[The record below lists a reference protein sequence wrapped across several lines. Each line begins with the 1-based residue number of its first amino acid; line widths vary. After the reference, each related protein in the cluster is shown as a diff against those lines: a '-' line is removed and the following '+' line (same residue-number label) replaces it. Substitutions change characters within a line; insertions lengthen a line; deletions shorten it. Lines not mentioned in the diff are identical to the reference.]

1 MRTGDEMTDQLFTHV
16 NGLAGMKEVI
26 ARDVVAY
33 RHDGPDTSVDAA
45 YSAKPH
51 SGLQRQAVYNLIFA
65 YSGGIHK
72 GMTADEIS
80 LALDLPAQSVSARL
94 NGLAQDRHIRDS
106 GDRRKTRYGR
116 KAIVWQTT

>member
-1 MRTGDEMTDQLFTHV
+1 MTDQLFTHV
-16 NGLAGMKEVI
+16 NGLGGIKEI
-26 ARDVVAY
+26 AADVVAY

-45 YSAKPH
+45 YQAKPH
-51 SGLQRQAVYNLIFA
+51 SGLQRVTIYNLLRDRD
-65 YSGGIHK
+65 GL
-72 GMTADEIS
+72 TADEIS
-80 LALDLPAQSVSARL
+80 IILDLPAQSVSARL